1 MIKPLYKPAG
11 MIANVLGGLLAGRH
25 RSRGPRPAERDACHG
40 RRHAVPQGRADARLA
55 VPALVAAELP
65 RLRRANPGTG

>member
-25 RSRGPRPAERDACHG
+25 RSRGP
-40 RRHAVPQGRADARLA
+40 
-55 VPALVAAELP
+55 
-65 RLRRANPGTG
+65 